1 MAKRA
6 TGEVIERERKS
17 GRVFAL
23 RFRAYGRR
31 HFVTLGGAED
41 GWTQHRAAA
50 ELRHILADVERG
62 LWAPGVASASQAP
75 AAPTFHEFASEW
87 LEARRSEFK
96 ETTIADYTWQLCNHL
111 LPFFHRHHLPQITV
125 AEVDRYRAL
134 KVREQVLSA
143 ESINKT
149 ITRLGQILAVAEERD
164 LIPRNPVRVNT
175 RNRKLKARRRR
186 PIYLESAEQIIAMID
201 AASELDA
208 KPQARTAGRRA
219 LIATLVYAGL
229 RIGEATA
236 LRWRDVDLA
245 NGRISVGDAKTEA
258 GIRLVDILPALRDEL
273 LSHRH
278 ANANAAPDA
287 LVFPTSAGSRRDK
300 DNARERVIRPV
311 VAHADALLARRGREP
326 LPAGV
331 TAHELRHT
339 FASILFVR
347 SEDPPTSWPSSATPT
362 RRSRCASM
370 PTRCAAT
377 RATRRPSRRSSR
389 AVIGHHWAP
398 AGPGTG
404 RRRCERSR
412 PRTTKPP
419 KVRGFQRMG
428 AAGFEP
434 ATSRV

>member
-1 MAKRA
+1 MAKRP

-31 HFVTLGGAED
+31 HFVTLGGAAD
-41 GWTQHRAAA
+41 GWTRQKAEV
-50 ELRHILADVERG
+50 ELRHVLADVERG
-62 LWAPGVASASQAP
+62 LWAPGVAHAAEAP
-75 AAPTFHEFASEW
+75 AAPTFHEFGSEW
-87 LEARRSEFK
+87 LEARRGELK
-96 ETTIADYTWQLCNHL
+96 ETTLADYTWQLCNHL

-175 RNRKLKARRRR
+175 RNRKLKARRKR
-186 PIYLESAEQIIAMID
+186 PIYLESAEQIAAMID
-201 AASELDA
+201 TASELDA
-208 KPQARTAGRRA
+208 RPQARTAGRRA

-236 LRWRDVDLA
+236 LCWRDVDLA

-287 LVFPTSAGSRRDK
+287 LVFPTSSGSRRGK
-300 DNARERVIRPV
+300 DNA
-311 VAHADALLARRGREP
+311 
-326 LPAGV
+326 
-331 TAHELRHT
+331 
-339 FASILFVR
+339 AS
-347 SEDPPTSWPSSATPT
+347 ESSG
-362 RRSRCASM
+362 
-370 PTRCAAT
+370 
-377 RATRRPSRRSSR
+377 RSSR
-389 AVIGHHWAP
+389 MPRHCSPSADATRSQP
-398 AGPGTG
+398 A
-404 RRRCERSR
+404 
-412 PRTTKPP
+412 
-419 KVRGFQRMG
+419 
-428 AAGFEP
+428 
-434 ATSRV
+434 